1 MEGFIDKNQIV
12 QRFFDD
18 IYISIIAR
26 NSAIILLLFE
36 ADRNRLEKNMKKELS
51 AFWYIVPVGVIASV
65 FFGLIATVGFD
76 QEVNEQ
82 CPATMEAAIGRSFD
96 DLRRDCMGKTVGTPA
111 PALTC
116 GQLRLLSVSRSEDWP
131 EGVVAREAERR
142 HCMFSSSD
150 SVTSVSDINTG
161 QYDGIWKA
169 RFVFDDNE
177 DHPCNWGK
185 SFDVT
190 IDNGSVEFS
199 WLGRKYSGAIT
210 NNSWVMM
217 NSNGISPQGLR
228 FAVMGPILQ
237 PEVFHSVC
245 GRGYMQMETALER
258 GKHVSVR

>member
-1 MEGFIDKNQIV
+1 
-12 QRFFDD
+12 
-18 IYISIIAR
+18 
-26 NSAIILLLFE
+26 
-36 ADRNRLEKNMKKELS
+36 MKKEQS
-51 AFWYIVPVGVIASV
+51 AFWYIVPAGVIASAA
-65 FFGLIATVGFD
+65 FFGLITTVGFD
-76 QEVNEQ
+76 QEINGQ
-82 CPATMEAAIGRSFD
+82 CPSTMEDAFGRSFD
-96 DLRRDCMGKTVGTPA
+96 DLRRDCLGKKVGAPA

-116 GQLRLLSVSRSEDWP
+116 GHLRVLSVSRYEEDWP

-161 QYDGIWKA
+161 QYDGVWKA
-169 RFVFDDNE
+169 RLVFDDNE
-177 DHPCNWGK
+177 DHPCKWGK

-190 IDNGSVEFS
+190 INNGSIEFS

-217 NSNGISPQGLR
+217 NSNGISPQGLK
-228 FAVMGPILQ
+228 FAAMGPVLQ

-245 GRGYMQMETALER
+245 GRGYMQMETAWER